1 MVIVSFIFLNLF
13 IAIILSAFASAQTEQ
28 NIRINDDIIQ
38 AYGDTW
44 MKYDKNATGMILT
57 KNLKD
62 LVLDLCQQEIEF
74 LESKDIKSEDAPKT
88 LFDFSKYR

>member
-1 MVIVSFIFLNLF
+1 
-13 IAIILSAFASAQTEQ
+13 
-28 NIRINDDIIQ
+28 
-38 AYGDTW
+38 

-62 LVLDLCQQEIEF
+62 LVLDLCQQELEF
-74 LESKDIKSEDAPKT
+74 LEAKDIKSEDAPKI